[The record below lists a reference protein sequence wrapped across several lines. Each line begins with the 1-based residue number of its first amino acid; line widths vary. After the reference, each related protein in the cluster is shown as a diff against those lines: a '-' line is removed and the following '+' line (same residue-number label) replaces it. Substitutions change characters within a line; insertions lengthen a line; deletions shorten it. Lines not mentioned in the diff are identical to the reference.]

1 MDEGYIK
8 YQSNWEKRPVDVAE
22 HYVDE
27 ILQWRE
33 IIYRQKWIG
42 LNKER
47 IGYGNI
53 SRRIRTV
60 EFLITGSATGGV
72 QNIGAEQLAVVTDI
86 YPEQNSLSCYG
97 LTEASSEAMSHG
109 AIYAALP
116 EVSHIVHIH
125 DAALWNK
132 WKGKLPTT
140 SSTIA
145 YGTPAMAE
153 ELARLVTGLK
163 SLKQVIVMGGHKEGI
178 IAYGSNFREVYD
190 SLLKLKNESSISNL

>member
-8 YQSNWEKRPVDVAE
+8 YQSNWEKRPVDVPE
-22 HYVDE
+22 HYIDE
-27 ILQWRE
+27 IIQWRE

-42 LNKER
+42 VYKEG

-53 SRRIRTV
+53 SRRLPDAG
-60 EFLITGSATGGV
+60 FLITGSATGGLHE
-72 QNIGAEQLAVVTDI
+72 IGPEQLAVVTAFK
-86 YPEQNSLSCYG
+86 PEENALSCYG

-116 EVSHIVHIH
+116 GLSHIVHIH
-125 DAALWNK
+125 DAALWSK

-140 SSTIA
+140 NPAVA

-153 ELARLVTGLK
+153 ELARLAIRLK
-163 SLKQVIVMGGHKEGI
+163 KTDQIIVMGGHKEGM
-178 IAYGSNFREVYD
+178 IAYGCNFRTIYD
-190 SLLKLKNESSISNL
+190 MLLELKK